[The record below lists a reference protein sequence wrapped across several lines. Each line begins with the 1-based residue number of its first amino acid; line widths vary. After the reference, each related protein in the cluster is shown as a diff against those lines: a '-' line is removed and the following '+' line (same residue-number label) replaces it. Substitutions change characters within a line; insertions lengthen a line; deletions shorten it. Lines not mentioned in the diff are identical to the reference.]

1 MIATPFLTEFD
12 SRDDI
17 KGSRDPLG
25 IQPLWSRLGRE
36 VIGNLTTVSSSVPD
50 YAVLLLG
57 FHYIEAIAETLGSE
71 HDLGTFLKWEQLA
84 AYARGNNKDFQFR
97 GTERVKRRLS
107 ESDAWPIGTDR
118 DAQILS
124 DQKTYGLWGL
134 YRVPAKSSG
143 LIDGEPARLTESA
156 RDVVCNEMLSRIDR
170 LAPRGVRHI
179 AACLSVPRYTLS
191 LRKQADAQVLRAV
204 AETVARP
211 GARARAVF
219 RDGLLY
225 GGNSARVTH
234 GRQRVLA
241 ELLTETLVDRKWQLT
256 PLSLE
261 QLALRADTRGDVGQS
276 LAARLMRIR
285 TAESVLAP
293 AAALFQYLLGCDGQS
308 IHHVAKQLDQ
318 HWNRAFRATIP
329 AADVAAWTTEMKGW
343 EGQSDMSTRWLNLA
357 ESLHDGRYGDA
368 IDLLLKQN
376 EDVMQSR
383 AAAASWIRTIDGKL
397 DVRFKDEA
405 GGRLPEQAELPHL
418 WRHAYFI
425 ESLRDVAAFLETR
438 S

>member
-1 MIATPFLTEFD
+1 MIAMTFLTDLD
-12 SRDDI
+12 SRAAV

-25 IQPLWSRLGRE
+25 IQPIWSRLGRD
-36 VIGNLTTVSSSVPD
+36 VIGNLSTVSGSVPD

-57 FHYIEAIAETLGSE
+57 FHYIEAIAETRGSGE
-71 HDLGTFLKWEQLA
+71 DVSTFLKWEQLA
-84 AYARGNNKDFQFR
+84 AYARGYSNDFQFR
-97 GTERVKRRLS
+97 GSERVSRRLS
-107 ESDAWPIGTDR
+107 ESHAWPIGTYR

-134 YRVPAKSSG
+134 YRVPAGSSG
-143 LIDGEPARLTESA
+143 LIDGEPARLAELA
-156 RDVVCNEMLSRIDR
+156 REVVRNEMLPRIDQ

-179 AACLSVPRYTLS
+179 AACLSAPRFTLS
-191 LRKQADAQVLRAV
+191 LRRQADAQVLRAV
-204 AETVARP
+204 AHTVAHPGP
-211 GARARAVF
+211 GAHALF
-219 RDGLLY
+219 REGLLY
-225 GGNSARVTH
+225 GGKSARVTH

-241 ELLTETLVDRKWQLT
+241 ELLTETLVDPNWQLT

-261 QLALRADTRGDVGQS
+261 QLALRADKRGDVGQS
-276 LAARLMRIR
+276 LAACLIRIR

-293 AAALFQYLLGCDGQS
+293 AAVLFRYLMGCDGQS
-308 IHHVAKQLDQ
+308 VHHVAKQLDQ
-318 HWNRAFRATIP
+318 HWGRAFQATIP
-329 AADVAAWTTEMKGW
+329 PADVAAWSVEIKSW
-343 EGQSDMSTRWLNLA
+343 DGQSDMSTRWLSLA

-383 AAAASWIRTIDGKL
+383 AAAAPWIQTTNGIL
-397 DVRFKDEA
+397 DIRFKDEA
-405 GGRLPEQAELPHL
+405 WGRLPAQAELPHL

-425 ESLRDVAAFLETR
+425 QSLRAVAAFLDAH